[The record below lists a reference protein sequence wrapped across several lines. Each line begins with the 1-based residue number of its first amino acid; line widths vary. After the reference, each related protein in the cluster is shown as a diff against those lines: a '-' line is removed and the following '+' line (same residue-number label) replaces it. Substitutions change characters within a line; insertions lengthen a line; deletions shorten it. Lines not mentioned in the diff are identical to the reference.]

1 MRIHSLQHVPFED
14 IGSLNKDIQELGFS
28 LTTTHWYKGDSAP
41 ALESFDVLIVMGG
54 PMGIYDEHL
63 HPWLAAE
70 KKFIAAA
77 VNAGKKIMGICLG
90 AQLLACV
97 LGEKV
102 TRNSH
107 REIGWFPLH
116 INAEA
121 SDHPIAKILATCA
134 HVFHWHGDTF
144 GLPENAQLI
153 ASSDACKHQAFVVEN
168 RIYGFQFHLETT
180 EVSANALI
188 ENCVEDLDN
197 STFVQTAEEMLRD
210 KQKFISI
217 NQAMSEIFNQ
227 LLKEGDA

>member
-14 IGSLNKDIQELGFS
+14 IGSLNKDIHELGFS

-63 HPWLAAE
+63 HPWLAEE

-77 VNAGKKIMGICLG
+77 VSAGKKIMGICLG

-116 INAEA
+116 IIAEA

-134 HVFHWHGDTF
+134 NVFHWHGDTF
-144 GLPENAQLI
+144 ALPKNAQLI

-188 ENCVEDLDN
+188 ENCREDLDN
-197 STFVQTAEEMLRD
+197 STFVQTAEEILRD

-217 NQAMSEIFNQ
+217 NQAMSAIFNQ
-227 LLKEGDA
+227 LLK